1 MLQKG
6 EVKEDRETAGRL
18 TMTETRHD
26 YLQYFN
32 SIMLLVLVLHSYGV
46 I

>member
-1 MLQKG
+1 M
-6 EVKEDRETAGRL
+6 DAREPETRTSQPGAA
-18 TMTETRHD
+18 MTESRQD

-32 SIMLLVLVLHSYGV
+32 SIMLLVLVLHSYAV